1 MGCNECGLVF
11 SLVFGIQYH
20 KVDCSVGIS
29 TGSLSARERRL
40 DAERTRARIA
50 KLNKGDRQ

>member
-20 KVDCSVGIS
+20 KVDCTVGLADDRS
-29 TGSLSARERRL
+29 G
-40 DAERTRARIA
+40 AERSRDARLARARIA
-50 KLNKGDRQ
+50 KAS

>member
-20 KVDCSVGIS
+20 KVDCTIGLADDRSGGERS
-29 TGSLSARERRL
+29 RDARL
-40 DAERTRARIA
+40 ARARIA
-50 KLNKGDRQ
+50 EAS